1 MATYYVWDGGSNGA
15 GTDWTSAKTTLAAAI
30 ALASAS
36 GDVIK
41 VAHTHTG
48 DNAIAVDTT
57 WTILNNLSIVSVDKT
72 SSDAP
77 TVMGTSAWI
86 GSSSTSIALTIAG
99 AYRLCLS
106 GLTLRNG
113 GSTNKS
119 LNIAGASDGAAYD
132 LDNCYLWLG
141 TTSSAA
147 PSIISG
153 ATSQSYNTHVRFKNC
168 TFRFGSTAQTLL
180 ATGIVEYIGCS
191 IASAGSIPTTLFGD
205 PARGIVA
212 RFHGCDLSALGSGT
226 LVGNQVS
233 YANEVFFSQCKLGTN
248 YVARA
253 TPSSPA
259 NASNGRTWI
268 LDCASGDTHGLFGYY
283 DGQGALTSDTGVYV
297 TSGAAQQS
305 WKVVT
310 TSGNGPERPFCTPWV
325 SLYHTGASSIT
336 PYFDVLRDDSTT
348 AYKDTELRAE
358 FMAKT
363 AGGSPISTMYSDA
376 GAFLS
381 AGTNQASSSLG
392 AGDWTGESGTNWYG
406 KCDSGSAFTPAEN
419 GEILGR
425 ICFAVPSATIRI
437 DPKIKF

>member
-86 GSSSTSIALTIAG
+86 GSSSAAVALTIAG
-99 AYRLCLS
+99 AYRLKIS
-106 GLTLRNG
+106 GLTFRNG
-113 GSTNKS
+113 GTTSKS
-119 LNIAGASDGAAYD
+119 IFIAGTSDGAAYD
-132 LDNCYLWLG
+132 VDNCYLWLG
-141 TTSSAA
+141 TTSAA
-147 PSIISG
+147 PPSIISG
-153 ATSQSYNTHVRFKNC
+153 ATSASYNTRVRFNNC
-168 TFRFGSTAQTLL
+168 TFRFGNSAQTLL
-180 ATGIVEYIGCS
+180 ATGIVEFNGCS
-191 IASAGSIPTTLFGD
+191 ISSAGSIPSTLLGD
-205 PARGIVA
+205 PQRGILA
-212 RFHGCDLSALGSGT
+212 TFTGCDLSALGSGT
-226 LVGNQVS
+226 LVGNQSS
-233 YANEVFFSQCKLGTN
+233 YANEFRFTQCKLGTN

-259 NASNGRTWI
+259 NASNGVTWI
-268 LDCASGDTHGLFGYY
+268 IDCASGDTHGLFGYY

-310 TSGNGPERPFCTPWV
+310 TSGNGLERPFYTPWV

-348 AYKDTELRAE
+348 AYKDTEVWAE
-358 FMAKT
+358 FRAKT
-363 AGGSPISTMYSDA
+363 AGGSPISTGYSDA
-376 GAFLS
+376 GALLS
-381 AGTNQASSSLG
+381 AGTNQATSSLG

-406 KCDSGSAFTPAEN
+406 KCDAGAAFTPAEN

-425 ICFAVPSATIRI
+425 ICVAVASTTIRI
-437 DPKIKF
+437 DPVIKT

>member
-1 MATYYVWDGGSNGA
+1 MATYYVWDGGTNGV
-15 GTDWTSAKTTLAAAI
+15 GTDWTTAKTTLAGAI

-48 DNAIAVDTT
+48 DNALGADTT
-57 WTILNNLSIVSVDKT
+57 WTVLNNISIISVDKT

-77 TVMGTSAWI
+77 TAMGTAAWI
-86 GSSSTSIALTIAG
+86 GSSSASIALTIAG

-119 LNIAGASDGAAYD
+119 LNIAGTSDGAAYD
-132 LDNCYLWLG
+132 IDNCYLRLG
-141 TTSSAA
+141 TTSVAP

-153 ATSQSYNTHVRFKNC
+153 STGGSYNTHVRFKNC

-205 PARGIVA
+205 PQRGVVA

-226 LVGNQVS
+226 LVGNQSS
-233 YANEVFFSQCKLGTN
+233 YANEIYFSQCKLGAN

-268 LDCASGDTHGLFGYY
+268 LDCASGDTHGLFGYF
-283 DGQGALTSDTGVYV
+283 DGQGALTSDTGIYV

-305 WKVVT
+305 WKIVT
-310 TSGNGPERPFCTPWV
+310 TSNNSIERPFTSPWI
-325 SLYHTGASSIT
+325 SYWNTATSSMT
-336 PYFDVLRDDSTT
+336 PYFDILNSGSST
-348 AYKDTELRAE
+348 AYKDNEVWAE
-358 FMAKT
+358 FCAKT
-363 AGGSPISTMYSDA
+363 TSGYT
-376 GAFLS
+376 L
-381 AGTNQASSSLG
+381 GTFYTDRMAILGTPADQATSSLG
-392 AGDWTGESGTNWYG
+392 SGDWTGEGGTSWFG
-406 KCDSGSAFTPAEN
+406 KIDSGSSFTPAEA
-419 GEILGR
+419 GEIMGR
-425 ICFAVPSATIRI
+425 VRVAAASATVYI
-437 DPKIKF
+437 DPVIK